1 MRQAATYYH
10 VKNSKAKI
18 QVHQGGTRSGKSF
31 SILTAII
38 ELCYLNENSG
48 AVITIV
54 RKTFPAVRATIMRDF
69 FEILERENIYN
80 PAHHNKSEA
89 TYILFGNLVEFISV
103 DQPQKIRGRKRSLL
117 FANEANELD
126 LESWR
131 QLIMRTTGI
140 PGGPA
145 IIIDYNPSDE
155 YHWIYEHVLTRDD
168 HEFFKTTYKDNP
180 FLPASTIKEIERLQ
194 EADPDYWR
202 VYGLGERGVSR
213 STILTHWKTV
223 PQVPDGWSLLNLGL
237 DFGYTNDPTAI
248 VKVYT
253 DGHGFCLDEVCYATG
268 LTNAAIAQT
277 LRDAEIGKAM
287 IVADSAEPK
296 SIDEIHGHGFNIHPA
311 RKGPDSVRAGI
322 DFLRSRPLFITERS
336 VNGIKELRNYKYKED
351 KNGRQLNEPL
361 SNGFDHFVDA
371 SRYAITWNQTN
382 PNFGRYALG

>member
-1 MRQAATYYH
+1 MRQPATYYH
-10 VKNSKAKI
+10 VKSSTARI

-38 ELCYLNENSG
+38 ELCYLNENAG

-69 FEILERENIYN
+69 FEILEREGIYDVN
-80 PAHHNKSEA
+80 LHNKSEA
-89 TYILFGNLVEFISV
+89 TYLLFGNLVEFVSI

-140 PGGPA
+140 PNGPS

-155 YHWIYEHVLTRDD
+155 FHWIYDHVLTRDD
-168 HEFFKTTYKDNP
+168 HEFFQTTYRDNP
-180 FLPASTIKEIERLQ
+180 YLTPTTVAEIERLQ
-194 EADPDYWR
+194 DADPDYWR

-213 STILTHWKTV
+213 ATILTHWKQV
-223 PQVPDGWSLLNLGL
+223 PQVPDGWKLMTVGL

-253 DGHGFCLDEVCYATG
+253 DGHGFCLDEICYATG
-268 LTNAAIAQT
+268 LTNADISRT
-277 LRDAEIGKAM
+277 LKEAEVGKTM
-287 IVADSAEPK
+287 VVADSAEPK
-296 SIDEIHGHGFNIHPA
+296 SIDDIHGHGINVHPA
-311 RKGPDSVRAGI
+311 RKGRDSVRSGI
-322 DFLRSRPLFITERS
+322 DFLRSRPLMITERS
-336 VNGIKELRNYKYKED
+336 LNGIKELRNYKWKED
-351 KNGRQLNEPL
+351 KNGRQINEP
-361 SNGFDHFVDA
+361 VDA
-371 SRYAITWNQTN
+371 FNHFIDATRYAITWNQTN
-382 PNFGRYALG
+382 PNFGQYALG

>member
-1 MRQAATYYH
+1 VRQPATYYH
-10 VKNSKAKI
+10 VKNSTARI

-38 ELCYLNENSG
+38 ELCYLNENAG

-69 FEILERENIYN
+69 FEILEREGIYN
-80 PAHHNKSEA
+80 VDLHNKSEA
-89 TYILFGNLVEFISV
+89 TYLLFGNLVEFVSI

-140 PGGPA
+140 PNGPA

-155 YHWIYEHVLTRDD
+155 FHWIYDHVLTRDD
-168 HEFFKTTYKDNP
+168 HAFFQTTYKDNP
-180 FLPASTIKEIERLQ
+180 FLPESTVAEIERLQ

-213 STILTHWKTV
+213 ATILTHWKQV
-223 PQVPDGWSLLNLGL
+223 VQVPDGWKLLSIGL

-253 DGHGFCLDEVCYATG
+253 YGHGFCLDEVCYATG

-277 LRDAEIGKAM
+277 LRDAEVGKAM

-311 RKGPDSVRAGI
+311 RKGPDSVRSGI

-351 KNGRQLNEPL
+351 KNGRQLNEPVDAF
-361 SNGFDHFVDA
+361 NHFVDA
-371 SRYAITWNQTN
+371 SRYAVTWNQTN

>member
-1 MRQAATYYH
+1 MRQPATYYH
-10 VKNSKAKI
+10 VKNSTARI

-38 ELCYLNENSG
+38 ELCYLNENAG

-69 FEILERENIYN
+69 FEILEREGIYN
-80 PAHHNKSEA
+80 VDLHNKSEA
-89 TYILFGNLVEFISV
+89 TYLLFGNLVEFVSI

-140 PGGPA
+140 PNGPA

-155 YHWIYEHVLTRDD
+155 FHWIYDHVLTRDD
-168 HEFFKTTYKDNP
+168 HEFFQTTYKDNP
-180 FLPASTIKEIERLQ
+180 FLPESTVAEIERLQ

-213 STILTHWKTV
+213 ATILTHWKQV
-223 PQVPDGWSLLNLGL
+223 VQVPDGWKLLSIGL

-277 LRDAEIGKAM
+277 LRDAEVGKAM

-311 RKGPDSVRAGI
+311 RKGPDSVRSGI

-351 KNGRQLNEPL
+351 KNGRQLNEPVDAF
-361 SNGFDHFVDA
+361 NHFVDA
-371 SRYAITWNQTN
+371 SRYAVTWNQTN
-382 PNFGRYALG
+382 PNFGCYALG

>member
-1 MRQAATYYH
+1 VRQPATYYH
-10 VKNSKAKI
+10 VKNSTARI

-38 ELCYLNENSG
+38 ELCYLNENAG

-69 FEILERENIYN
+69 FEILEREGIYN
-80 PAHHNKSEA
+80 VDLHNKSEA
-89 TYILFGNLVEFISV
+89 TYLLFGNLIEFVSI

-140 PGGPA
+140 PNGPA

-155 YHWIYEHVLTRDD
+155 FHWIYDHVLTRDD
-168 HEFFKTTYKDNP
+168 HEFFQTTYKDNP
-180 FLPASTIKEIERLQ
+180 FLPESTVAEIERLQ

-213 STILTHWKTV
+213 ATILTHWKQV
-223 PQVPDGWSLLNLGL
+223 VQVPDGWKLLSIGL

-277 LRDAEIGKAM
+277 LRDAEVGKAM

-311 RKGPDSVRAGI
+311 RKGPDSVRSGI

-351 KNGRQLNEPL
+351 KNGRQLNEPVDAF
-361 SNGFDHFVDA
+361 NHFVDA
-371 SRYAITWNQTN
+371 SRYAVTWNQTN